1 MNTFNTVMD
10 HNFTNLANLNS
21 SKYHIRLV
29 CVLAISFYSI
39 SIVGAYLNG
48 RPAYNAIFAFFSL
61 FEPLVLALFAVFM
74 RRLID
79 PNSSKKVLLYLPYIA
94 ISIPVLNSVFSFFLK
109 NFDVILYAIIYN
121 FLLITTHMFVLFAF
135 IRPLQRRLVYA
146 KPWIDEEEFK
156 KVKDMLNNFCSP
168 AESEVKDNTPTILE
182 KVIQSILIRVSS
194 SNRAVTFSL
203 IIMVLMVIIGGGASF
218 GTVALSEANKI
229 RELEVER
236 GNLLR
241 LTYLLNHP
249 DSIKD
254 NNHYKEIRERI
265 SLKYGNQNSYKN
277 LLENIE
283 KQSYISW
290 PDIAM
295 RITIA
300 ALTLFLVQIFFH
312 IYKYNQQQAS
322 QLMNKAETLELFREA
337 DANQAE
343 LRTFL
348 LSKSDFS
355 TKFDK
360 SPVSPTEQII
370 NIIGKSKDS

>member
-1 MNTFNTVMD
+1 MNYSFI
-10 HNFTNLANLNS
+10 NLANKNS
-21 SKYHIRLV
+21 KKYHVRLV
-29 CVLAISFYSI
+29 YIITVSFYSI
-39 SIVGAYLNG
+39 SMINAYFKG
-48 RPAYNAIFAFFSL
+48 RSTYSTLLSVFWWT
-61 FEPLVLALFAVFM
+61 EPFVLALFAIYM
-74 RRLID
+74 RYLIE
-79 PNSSKKVLLYLPYIA
+79 PNPSKKILLYLPYIA
-94 ISIPVLNSVFSFFLK
+94 LSVPVLNSIYSFFPK
-109 NFDVILYAIIYN
+109 YIDVITYAIACN
-121 FLLITTHMFVLFAF
+121 FLLVLSHIVVLFTI
-135 IRPLQRRLVYA
+135 IRQLNNRLICSYVGSYEYEQ
-146 KPWIDEEEFK
+146 DLE
-156 KVKDMLNNFCSP
+156 KVKDILNDYQLNASCHD
-168 AESEVKDNTPTILE
+168 ESKIKDDTQTILE
-182 KVIQSILIRVSS
+182 KVIQSILMRVSS

-218 GTVALSEANKI
+218 GTVALNEANKI

-254 NNHYKEIRERI
+254 NNHYKEIKERI

-312 IYKYNQQQAS
+312 IYKYNQQQSS

-370 NIIGKSKDS
+370 NIIGKAKDSE